1 VQTVVLPCTRAAAA
15 LAAGRPR
22 DAVEALQP
30 AAAYEAGAVAVLIPR
45 YLRGLAYLAD
55 RQPARARDEFEA
67 IAADR
72 GTDPFSPVVALAPLG
87 RARALAALG
96 EREAAAAAYRELRE
110 AWRDADPDLP
120 PLLAARAEQEQLA
133 VR

>member
-1 VQTVVLPCTRAAAA
+1 
-15 LAAGRPR
+15 
-22 DAVEALQP
+22 
-30 AAAYEAGAVAVLIPR
+30 
-45 YLRGLAYLAD
+45 
-55 RQPARARDEFEA
+55 
-67 IAADR
+67 
-72 GTDPFSPVVALAPLG
+72 VVALAPLG